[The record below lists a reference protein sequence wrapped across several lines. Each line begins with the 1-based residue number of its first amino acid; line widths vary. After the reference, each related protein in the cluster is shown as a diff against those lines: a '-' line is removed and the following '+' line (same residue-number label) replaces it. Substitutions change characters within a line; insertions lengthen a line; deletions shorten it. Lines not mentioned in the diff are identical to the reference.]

1 MVSDRAKIVRR
12 HHVHLLLPQPALG
25 EAQSA
30 LFESAVRPAG
40 WVADPSEPSSLS
52 LQWRRRQDTLRLQ
65 TLGWFPL
72 LVTVGPLG
80 RATTAHRD
88 AAARLTA
95 AVAGAGGRSFT
106 DRQLADYLP
115 QARLRWQRALTERR
129 RLTQAER
136 LLEARQ
142 CSRCLA
148 WSEPSVTHCT
158 GCRHRFTAIDDAERE
173 TAVGQASKVIDTAA
187 TVLAELARGVLLDR
201 IDSPGTDR
209 PVAGMVTHG

>member
-1 MVSDRAKIVRR
+1 MASDRAKIVRR
-12 HHVHLLLPQPALG
+12 QHAHLLLPQPALD

-30 LFESAVRPAG
+30 LFDAAVRRAG
-40 WVADPSEPSSLS
+40 WVADPGEASSLS
-52 LQWRRRQDTLRLQ
+52 LQWRRGRDALRLQ

-95 AVAGAGGRSFT
+95 AVAAAGGRSFT
-106 DRQLADYLP
+106 DRQLAEYLP

-148 WSEPSVTHCT
+148 WSEPSATHCT
-158 GCRHRFTAIDDAERE
+158 GCRCRFTAVDDAEWE
-173 TAVGQASKVIDTAA
+173 TAVGQASKVIDSAA

-201 IDSPGTDR
+201 ISGLGTDR
-209 PVAGMVTHG
+209 ASVGMVTHG